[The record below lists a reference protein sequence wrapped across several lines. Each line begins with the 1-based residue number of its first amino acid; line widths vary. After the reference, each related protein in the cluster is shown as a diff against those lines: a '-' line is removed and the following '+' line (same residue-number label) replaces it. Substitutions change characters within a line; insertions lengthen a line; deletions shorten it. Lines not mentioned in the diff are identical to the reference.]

1 MKVAVRVRPF
11 NSREIGKESKCIIQM
26 SGNTTSE
33 YTRVQLVAPRLLS
46 EDLVR
51 LTLMFESLIMPF
63 SLREVLKM

>member
-63 SLREVLKM
+63 N

>member
-33 YTRVQLVAPRLLS
+33 YTRIQLVAPRLLS

-63 SLREVLKM
+63 N

>member
-1 MKVAVRVRPF
+1 MAGASVKVAVRVRPF

-63 SLREVLKM
+63 N